1 MMQVHHELALL
12 DVIIIKLTKLKK
24 IHSMAMDYKTEFE
37 HVNGCDTKSLM
48 EQWSKSKYLHKYHLK
63 PLKTVMHF
71 DKHKSNVKHKPST
84 VKLKHLKHNKLY
96 ARPLE
101 PLKSA
106 TAKCE
111 NKRKLFVARY
121 KKKPPDA
128 KSNKKGATKRT
139 FLALLQD
146 KSDTKWNKCFKT
158 LLHAKS
164 DIMRNEHLR
173 TFQGKSDITTAIKM
187 KNSATASSSSP
198 CQSSPEAMI
207 PKNISLGH

>member
-37 HVNGCDTKSLM
+37 HVKECDTKRKK
-48 EQWSKSKYLHKYHLK
+48 QWSKRKYLHKYHVK
-63 PLKTVMHF
+63 SLKTVMHF
-71 DKHKSNVKHKPST
+71 DKHKNNVKHKPST

-101 PLKSA
+101 PLKST

-111 NKRKLFVARY
+111 NKRKLFIARY
-121 KKKPPDA
+121 KRKPPDA
-128 KSNKKGATKRT
+128 KNNKKGATKRT

-164 DIMRNEHLR
+164 NIMRNEHLR

-207 PKNISLGH
+207 PKNISLGN

>member
-48 EQWSKSKYLHKYHLK
+48 KQWSKSKYLHKYHFK

-71 DKHKSNVKHKPST
+71 DKHKNNVKHKPST

-101 PLKSA
+101 PLKFA

-111 NKRKLFVARY
+111 NKRKLFDARY
-121 KKKPPDA
+121 NKKPPDA
-128 KSNKKGATKRT
+128 KNNKKGATKRA

-146 KSDTKWNKCFKT
+146 KSDTKWNKFSKT

-164 DIMRNEHLR
+164 DIMRNEHSELSKAR
-173 TFQGKSDITTAIKM
+173 V
-187 KNSATASSSSP
+187 
-198 CQSSPEAMI
+198 
-207 PKNISLGH
+207 ISQPLSR

>member
-1 MMQVHHELALL
+1 MMQVHHELTLL
-12 DVIIIKLTKLKK
+12 DVIIIKLKK

-37 HVNGCDTKSLM
+37 HTNGCDTKSLM
-48 EQWSKSKYLHKYHLK
+48 EQWSKSKYLHKYHFK

-84 VKLKHLKHNKLY
+84 VKLKQLKHNKLY

-111 NKRKLFVARY
+111 NKRKLFIGRS
-121 KKKPPDA
+121 KKKPRIA
-128 KSNKKGATKRT
+128 KNNKKGATKCT

-173 TFQGKSDITTAIKM
+173 TFQGKRNITTAIKM

-198 CQSSPEAMI
+198 CQSSPKAMI

>member
-1 MMQVHHELALL
+1 MMQVRHELAFL
-12 DVIIIKLTKLKK
+12 DVIILKITKLKK
-24 IHSMAMDYKTEFE
+24 IHSMAMAYKTEFE
-37 HVNGCDTKSLM
+37 HVNGCDTKSLK
-48 EQWSKSKYLHKYHLK
+48 EQWSKSKYLHKRHVKYLK
-63 PLKTVMHF
+63 KMM
-71 DKHKSNVKHKPST
+71 PS
-84 VKLKHLKHNKLY
+84 VKLKHLKHKKLY

-101 PLKSA
+101 PLKTA

-121 KKKPPDA
+121 KKKTPDA

-146 KSDTKWNKCFKT
+146 KRDTKWNKCFKT

-164 DIMRNEHLR
+164 DITRNEHLR

-198 CQSSPEAMI
+198 CQSSTEAMF

>member
-24 IHSMAMDYKTEFE
+24 IHSMAMVYKTEFE

-48 EQWSKSKYLHKYHLK
+48 EQWSKSKYLHKYHFK

-101 PLKSA
+101 PLKTA
-106 TAKCE
+106 TAKCG
-111 NKRKLFVARY
+111 N
-121 KKKPPDA
+121 KKKHPDA
-128 KSNKKGATKRT
+128 KSNKKGAIKRT

-164 DIMRNEHLR
+164 DIMRNEHSR
-173 TFQGKSDITTAIKM
+173 TFQGKSDIATAIKM
-187 KNSATASSSSP
+187 KSNAMENSNSQCPSSM
-198 CQSSPEAMI
+198 EAMI
-207 PKNISLGH
+207 RKNTSHGH

>member
-1 MMQVHHELALL
+1 
-12 DVIIIKLTKLKK
+12 
-24 IHSMAMDYKTEFE
+24 
-37 HVNGCDTKSLM
+37 
-48 EQWSKSKYLHKYHLK
+48 
-63 PLKTVMHF
+63 MHF

-84 VKLKHLKHNKLY
+84 VKLKHLKHNKPY

-106 TAKCE
+106 TAKCK
-111 NKRKLFVARY
+111 NKGKLFDARY

-128 KSNKKGATKRT
+128 KNNKKGATKRT

-173 TFQGKSDITTAIKM
+173 TFRDKSDITTAIKM